1 MAGTFPLT
9 LASWV
14 DLVIPAIGIIIFV
27 GGAIANAMRKS
38 NAPNG
43 AGGSS
48 ADFGQSGAAAPSGKE
63 QLEAMA
69 ARRRQQLQELAQ
81 QRRGGSAPPGTRGP
95 ENLTAAEAAE
105 RARNKT
111 LYERRAEALRQQQ
124 AQRQAGASRPPLAQ
138 QPPQQPTMPSAAQ
151 EELQRL
157 AMARK
162 RAEQE
167 RQMAELQRQRRIAE
181 DVERRRAAA
190 ARRAAQTAQ
199 RAKPAPTVHRNVED
213 VPVLEE
219 PVSHISA
226 VRASLRGESL
236 RQAIIAR
243 EILGRPIG
251 MRRHRE
257 LDDFI

>member
-27 GGAIANAMRKS
+27 GGAIANALRKT
-38 NAPNG
+38 NAPTG

-48 ADFGQSGAAAPSGKE
+48 ADFGQTDTAAPSGKE

-81 QRRGGSAPPGTRGP
+81 QRRGGGAPSGARGP

-124 AQRQAGASRPPLAQ
+124 ARRQATVSRPPLAQ
-138 QPPQQPTMPSAAQ
+138 QQPATIQPGGQ
-151 EELQRL
+151 DELQRL
-157 AMARK
+157 TMARK

-167 RQMAELQRQRRIAE
+167 QQQQAELQRQRQLAE
-181 DVERRRAAA
+181 EMQRRRAAA
-190 ARRAAQTAQ
+190 AKRAAQASRPPQ
-199 RAKPAPTVHRNVED
+199 AAPPVHRNVPD
-213 VPVLEE
+213 LPVLEDS
-219 PVSHISA
+219 VSHISA
-226 VRASLRGESL
+226 VRASLRGASL

-243 EILGRPIG
+243 EILGRPVG

-257 LDDFI
+257 LDDFL